1 MGAYSVPIV
10 IGVDEEKIAK
20 AVENDV
26 ERQVIDNLTQMI
38 TKSIF
43 RKRNYYNDKYDDP
56 SMIIEM
62 TKEKVNQILAEH
74 EEEIIQGAI
83 DKLADKLARTKV
95 VKEAAA
101 EAVKQSA

>member
-1 MGAYSVPIV
+1 MGAYSVPVV

-26 ERQVIDNLTQMI
+26 ERQVINNLTQMI

-43 RKRNYYNDKYDDP
+43 KKRSYYSDKYDDP

-62 TKEKVNQILAEH
+62 TKEKVNQILEEH
-74 EEEIIQGAI
+74 EDEIIQGAI

-95 VKEAAA
+95 VKEATANV
-101 EAVKQSA
+101 VKQSV

>member
-1 MGAYSVPIV
+1 MGAYSVPVV

-26 ERQVIDNLTQMI
+26 ERQVINNLTQMI

-43 RKRNYYNDKYDDP
+43 RKRNYYSDKYDDP

-62 TKEKVNQILAEH
+62 TKEEVNRIIAAH
-74 EEEIIQGAI
+74 EDEIVHGAI

-95 VKEAAA
+95 VKEAVA

>member
-1 MGAYSVPIV
+1 MGAYSVPVV
-10 IGVDEEKIAK
+10 IGEDEEKIAK

-26 ERQVIDNLTQMI
+26 ERQVINNLTQMI

-43 RKRNYYNDKYDDP
+43 KKRNYYSDKYDDP

-62 TKEKVNQILAEH
+62 TKEKVNQIIEEH
-74 EEEIIQGAI
+74 EDEIIQGAI

-95 VKEAAA
+95 VKEATA
-101 EAVKQSA
+101 EAIKQSA